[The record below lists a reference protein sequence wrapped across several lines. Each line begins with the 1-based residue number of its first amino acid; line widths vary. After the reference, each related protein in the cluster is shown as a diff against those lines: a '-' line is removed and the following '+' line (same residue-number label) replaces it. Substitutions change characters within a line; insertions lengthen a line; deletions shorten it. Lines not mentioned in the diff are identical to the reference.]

1 MYAGSAE
8 QVAGKKKNC
17 ANAHTNKKAII
28 RYPTFDFFIHALPP
42 YVIFTNF
49 NHTFYIYIIDIIKY
63 YSLDNFPAIIVLL
76 PAKML

>member
-1 MYAGSAE
+1 MYADSAE

-17 ANAHTNKKAII
+17 ANTHTNKKTII

-42 YVIFTNF
+42 YAIF
-49 NHTFYIYIIDIIKY
+49 NHTFYIYMIDIIKY
-63 YSLDNFPAIIVLL
+63 YSPDNFPAIIVLL